1 MKVRLA
7 VLVGI
12 VVVAIGLVGAEAAL
26 AQAGGGGGSG
36 EEIGGNIGELLSEWG
51 QQIFVGI
58 LAVGALF
65 FLLNQKYG
73 LLAVWVVAALV
84 VGMFVM
90 SPDSVQS
97 ASEGLGNTIFGGGGG
112 GDSGAR

>member
-12 VVVAIGLVGAEAAL
+12 AVVAIGLVGAEAAL
-26 AQAGGGGGSG
+26 AQAGGGGSG